1 MSDRLLSIV
10 TFGSTLG
17 CGLAAG
23 VFFAFSTFV
32 MKALGRLSP
41 AQGIAA
47 MQSINVAAINAPFMA
62 ALFGTAAAFV
72 VLAVVS
78 VLDRHRP
85 ESGYWLAGALL
96 YLAGVVVVT
105 GVANVPRNNA
115 LAAVD
120 PASGEGARLWADY
133 LVTWTRWNHVRTATA
148 LAAAAALMMALQ
160 SARGVTGGR

>member
-1 MSDRLLSIV
+1 MSDRLLFIMMC
-10 TFGSTLG
+10 GSTLG

-32 MKALGRLSP
+32 MKALGRLSA

-47 MQSINVAAINAPFMA
+47 MQSINVAAITAPFMV
-62 ALFGTAAAFV
+62 ALFGTAAACV

-78 VLDRHRP
+78 VIDRHRP
-85 ESGYWLAGALL
+85 ESGYLLTGALL

-105 GVANVPRNNA
+105 AVANVPRNNA

-120 PASGEGARLWADY
+120 PASADGARLWADY
-133 LVTWTRWNHVRTATA
+133 LVTWVRWNHVRTATA

-160 SARGVTGGR
+160 SVRGVTGHR